1 MNTCF
6 LLVKQAV
13 ALVSFPAWVQR
24 AASVLCLGGN
34 VISLETAAWRH
45 GESSSFICGR
55 RVLCWDGP
63 RVMLLVLWCY
73 GVYKVFDSSD
83 GLSQPVLRRESSG
96 PSGSS
101 LRALESELREQ
112 EEGERGRGSSFKLS
126 DFGHR
131 PQAAG
136 QIRVSVWGRAPPM
149 SMVSDDF
156 GLRYLIF
163 HSFCERYTQAF
174 ISVVTYIMMP
184 KFNGHPHH
192 SWLMMPASFRD

>member
-1 MNTCF
+1 MPRLFLLQSDQFTSSVRNRDSVVNTCF

-24 AASVLCLGGN
+24 AASVLCLGGH

-45 GESSSFICGR
+45 GESSSLICGR

-73 GVYKVFDSSD
+73 GVYKVFDSPS
-83 GLSQPVLRRESSG
+83 LSQPVLRRESSG

-112 EEGERGRGSSFKLS
+112 EERESADAAHLLKLS

-136 QIRVSVWGRAPPM
+136 RIRVSVWGGALPM
-149 SMVSDDF
+149 SMGHTLVH
-156 GLRYLIF
+156 F
-163 HSFCERYTQAF
+163 H
-174 ISVVTYIMMP
+174 VTKNKLLPMY
-184 KFNGHPHH
+184 
-192 SWLMMPASFRD
+192 